1 MSEKWEMLHFPL
13 KINKH
18 KKYISITVNCFANQN
33 TTGGTEA
40 RKDKTKSML
49 LKKHVEYGYRLHN
62 YRFKKLGVPK
72 RTKKMSKCC
81 IFLFQDC
88 FNLQLQLHLPQHFSH
103 GIELIKPQR

>member
-40 RKDKTKSML
+40 REDKTKSML

-62 YRFKKLGVPK
+62 YQFKKLGVPK

-81 IFLFQDC
+81 IFFVSGL
-88 FNLQLQLHLPQHFSH
+88 LQPTTSQLNCIYLS
-103 GIELIKPQR
+103 ILVME